1 MRVWTRL
8 NTFVLVH
15 RCNCHCPLG
24 AVTAVDSLADCLSDG
39 QSHVRAAAAK
49 ALGYNLG
56 PRLTISITT
65 SKHSFCNFCN
75 LREHNDNAQQCRGL
89 HFLTGL
95 RFHCHSPEA
104 KLAESTQ
111 QAQCDILSGAS
122 RLEREW
128 ATEQRW
134 PVIFEPRGPRLTQSL
149 KDSDH
154 VVRRSAA
161 VSLGRIG
168 QLVWREASWKSAWS
182 VPQEHCKKSGLHVG
196 LCLSNVGG
204 YFAPTFTILGLHV
217 GTILGLCWA
226 ILAILRSVSVLAFIL
241 DLGISVSLSFGP
253 WQAFA
258 NNTVDTKK
266 NVFMVCSTIFSFP
279 LGHAALRPCWPYL
292 KLICCV
298 LLSPLPLWSVA
309 GL

>member
-1 MRVWTRL
+1 MQRVAFFDWFEISLPFSWGQIGGKHTASAVWYSQWRFTTGKGVS
-8 NTFVLVH
+8 N
-15 RCNCHCPLG
+15 G
-24 AVTAVDSLADCLSDG
+24 ATVAG
-39 QSHVRAAAAK
+39 
-49 ALGYNLG
+49 
-56 PRLTISITT
+56 
-65 SKHSFCNFCN
+65 
-75 LREHNDNAQQCRGL
+75 
-89 HFLTGL
+89 
-95 RFHCHSPEA
+95 
-104 KLAESTQ
+104 
-111 QAQCDILSGAS
+111 DI
-122 RLEREW
+122 W
-128 ATEQRW
+128 ATR
-134 PVIFEPRGPRLTQSL
+134 PRLTQSL